1 MATHFGGYL
10 PVIADVTPYLKYG
23 QDNVISVWA
32 DNSNDPS
39 YPPGKQ
45 QDILDFSYFGGI
57 YRDCWMVVHNNVY
70 LTDPNYENQT
80 AGGGFFVSFRDV
92 SEKSAGVRLDAHV
105 RNQSLE
111 SFSGK
116 IEYQLFDRDNKLV
129 KRITKSLSVAR
140 KKARQVSLDFELLK
154 PHLWSP
160 DTPYLYQLHV
170 RIFDK
175 AGHVVDGYRRRVGN
189 KEYRV
194 SWERRILA

>member
-1 MATHFGGYL
+1 MHMC
-10 PVIADVTPYLKYG
+10 VTSRW
-23 QDNVISVWA
+23 N
-32 DNSNDPS
+32 
-39 YPPGKQ
+39 
-45 QDILDFSYFGGI
+45 
-57 YRDCWMVVHNNVY
+57 
-70 LTDPNYENQT
+70 
-80 AGGGFFVSFRDV
+80 
-92 SEKSAGVRLDAHV
+92 
-105 RNQSLE
+105 